1 MVGEIKRNYLSG
13 TKLVTEKRPTW
24 RDSGINAVVN
34 SVAGAVEAGNNYF
47 EREKQLVWKRLNLE
61 AANLQTEE
69 LNAIK
74 TAKSIDEIP
83 GIVENFQKKLKDNM
97 RGQKWGKEWME
108 NLGSGFLSY
117 NQQDVQNAFR
127 AKEKELAGISLNDT
141 LKAYA
146 DQIAAAPED
155 EAAFLSADADR
166 LIAADTYLTPT
177 EKEKAKENLG
187 DLIKTKRLDLL
198 RQEKYAREQQKL
210 KNETAI
216 SELVVKASDGVL
228 TREELEE
235 NKKNGLFMY
244 APEKYSNLVE
254 KLNKKDEDFAG
265 DEATIQYIK
274 DNWGKMT
281 EGQLQ
286 EFEHK
291 GLIPPKLYNHY
302 SAQLSKLNSSSGGS
316 GGKDNSVA
324 LALYDRARGGEDV
337 IDEATRLNVGGEI
350 KKEQLTKIEEAYE
363 KAKGRSPEFKEA
375 WQKIGSGEIKDD
387 ADISNMNIPENEKD
401 ALKKY
406 IKEVA
411 AKNTRIETDKK
422 NIINKSYDDLSK
434 LAANNEIDEAIAKA
448 DPNWGNFTAEQQGD
462 LLSGIKTARETAV
475 SEVVATGKDLIR
487 SNNLTDADIEEY
499 VLDHNLPSDKAD
511 ELRTF
516 AATLKND
523 RVGVFGSAIEFGKRM
538 LSAGSSPAE
547 AKAREDYNNY
557 VQTEYLSALEAGKTP
572 AELQNILSQENL
584 LKYIIDHKPTTR
596 QILES
601 ANTADLNVS
610 NIDADLDEIA
620 PYDKK
625 LKKRVYDSS
634 DVAPIVDISQ
644 RLDAAFFQNKISQKE
659 YEKRKTELAP
669 VMVEAI
675 NKMEQE
681 LGTDTLVGDM
691 YREALGRLGS
701 DNLSVEDKAEIISS
715 IAMKARGANIPLD
728 ATAGWWQKT
737 RGFFGG
743 NLQKIMADEYG
754 YNVFAPGEIVRQ
766 VIIDELT
773 QKHPNMPVEQVQAV
787 ASGNKLVY
795 LPEQP
800 FKDKIKNFLEKGS
813 ESSRKT
819 LREAVAKDREKG
831 GRFDPFGGPGSVVD
845 MIKLEPA
852 ENGERKVIKD
862 GQTYIFRDRNS

>member
-117 NQQDVQNAFR
+117 NKQDVQNAFR
-127 AKEKELAGISLNDT
+127 AKEKELAGISLNET

-146 DQIAAAPED
+146 DQVAAAPED
-155 EAAFLSADADR
+155 EAAFFSADADK
-166 LIAADTYLTPT
+166 LIDADTYLTPT
-177 EKEKAKENLG
+177 EKQKAKENLS
-187 DLIKTKRLDLL
+187 DLIKNKRLDLL

-210 KNETAI
+210 KNETII
-216 SELVVKASDGVL
+216 SELTVKAADGVL

-254 KLNKKDEDFAG
+254 KLNKKDEDFTG
-265 DEATIQYIK
+265 DEATIQQIK

-281 EGQLQ
+281 ERQLQ

-291 GLIPPKLYNHY
+291 GLISPKLYNHY
-302 SAQLSKLNSSSGGS
+302 SAQLSKLNSSSGDS

-363 KAKGRSPEFKEA
+363 KAKGRSLEFKEA
-375 WQKIGSGEIKDD
+375 WQKIGAGEIKDD

-406 IKEVA
+406 IGEVV

-434 LAANNEIDEAIAKA
+434 LAANNEINEAIAEA
-448 DPNWGNFTAEQQGD
+448 DPNWRNFTAEQQKD
-462 LLSGIKTARETAV
+462 LLSGIRTARETAISKAV
-475 SEVVATGKDLIR
+475 TTGKDLILR
-487 SNNLTDADIEEY
+487 NNLTDADIEEY
-499 VLDHNLPSDKAD
+499 VLNHNLPSDKAE
-511 ELRTF
+511 ELRKY
-516 AATLKND
+516 AATVKND
-523 RVGVFGSAIEFGKRM
+523 KAGIFTSAVEFGRRM
-538 LSAGSSPAE
+538 LSAGDSPAE
-547 AKAREDYNNY
+547 VKARENFENY
-557 VQTEYLSALEAGKTP
+557 VQSEYQRAVDAGKTP
-572 AELQNILSQENL
+572 ADIQNILSQQNL
-584 LKYIIDHKPTTR
+584 LNYIFDNKPTER
-596 QILES
+596 QVLES
-601 ANTADLNVS
+601 VNTAALNVN
-610 NIDADLDEIA
+610 NIDAKIDEIA

-625 LKKRVYDSS
+625 LKKRVYDSG
-634 DVAPIVDISQ
+634 DIAPIVDISQ
-644 RLDAAFFQNKISQKE
+644 QLDAALAKGKISQKE
-659 YEKRKTELAP
+659 YEKRKSELAP
-669 VMVEAI
+669 AMVEAL

-681 LGTDTLVGDM
+681 IGTKTLVGDM
-691 YREALGRLGS
+691 YREVAGRIGE
-701 DNLSVEDKAEIISS
+701 DNLSVDERAGIIDRIMRKAAGAS
-715 IAMKARGANIPLD
+715 IPFDASAN
-728 ATAGWWQKT
+728 WWAKT
-737 RGFFGG
+737 QSFFGG
-743 NLQKIMADEYG
+743 ETVQKTLADKYG
-754 YNVFAPGEIVRQ
+754 YNIFAPGEIVSQ
-766 VIIDELT
+766 VIKEEMT
-773 QKHPNMPVEQVQAV
+773 AKYPNMPMEQIQAV
-787 ASGNKLVY
+787 ADGNKLVY
-795 LPEQP
+795 VPEMETVANTQKQIEEAIQKRKEG
-800 FKDKIKNFLEKGS
+800 FKQGADKVDVFNYGKGDGKNLTDMFKGVQ
-813 ESSRKT
+813 
-819 LREAVAKDREKG
+819 AAK
-831 GRFDPFGGPGSVVD
+831 
-845 MIKLEPA
+845 
-852 ENGERKVIKD
+852 NGERQVTKD
-862 GQTYIFRDRNS
+862 GKTYIFKDRNS